1 MGIYPFAVVVLCGTY
16 TFGGWVSGRMETR
29 PEKQHSEQMGI
40 PSVTAN
46 FPTLFFTIFVLHFA
60 LHCTTKS
67 PPFFGYFGNAISY
80 YQNNSDPPD
89 YRVLQW
95 FLHSSIG
102 QTRYFKYSKKKNILN
117 FFFFSGTLFANFG
130 TFVANFPR
138 VFNQKIRN
146 FCRENHTHENLIL
159 LYLTQSR
166 NSNDRN
172 SSRYD

>member
-102 QTRYFKYSKKKNILN
+102 QTRYFKYSKKKKYFK
-117 FFFFSGTLFANFG
+117 FFFFPEPYLRISERSLRIFLEFSIKNSKLWLRKSHSRKSNSTLSHS
-130 TFVANFPR
+130 
-138 VFNQKIRN
+138 K
-146 FCRENHTHENLIL
+146 
-159 LYLTQSR
+159 
-166 NSNDRN
+166 
-172 SSRYD
+172 